1 MVNLNYKE
9 INAAEQLA
17 RPDSVFRFY
26 QELIRL
32 RHEHKL
38 IVYGSYEL
46 LLPEHR
52 QVFTYT
58 RTLGEQRLLCVVNLS
73 KEPAH
78 CPIPAEFE
86 GAERLIEVGAPVI
99 EGGEAMLQ
107 PWDAFVLAIL

>member
-1 MVNLNYKE
+1 MVNPNYKE

-46 LLPEHR
+46 LLPEDR
-52 QVFTYT
+52 QVFAYT
-58 RTLGEQRLLCVVNLS
+58 RSLGGQKLLCVVNLS
-73 KEPAH
+73 DEAAE
-78 CPIPAEFE
+78 CRIPAEFE
-86 GAERLIEVGAPVI
+86 GAERLIEVGSPVI
-99 EGGEAMLQ
+99 EGGASKLQ